1 MLNCWKYLKLPPLWF
16 TLNFLNY
23 HESSWA
29 FLIPPFRLLL
39 PLPSVLVSRLCV
51 ILFSF
56 HSTHSSWVIRSIL
69 MTPLFM
75 VDEVHTYLSAFNHS
89 PLHFWMFIFWIFLWR
104 GFIRHLILHILK
116 MGCHLSAFTV
126 WLSLWLI
133 NQDAQAS
140 ILGVISDSS
149 FSHTRDSQ
157 FTKSS
162 QVNFL
167 SLYISVS
174 YCHHLTPGQHNFLPG
189 IWIVNSPSIYYTQS
203 SEMHSYSGYS
213 MPQTFREAS
222 HCPWKRST
230 WYYLKLSMPWSM
242 LISKCLLI

>member
-1 MLNCWKYLKLPPLWF
+1 
-16 TLNFLNY
+16 
-23 HESSWA
+23 
-29 FLIPPFRLLL
+29 
-39 PLPSVLVSRLCV
+39 
-51 ILFSF
+51 
-56 HSTHSSWVIRSIL
+56 
-69 MTPLFM
+69 M
-75 VDEVHTYLSAFNHS
+75 VDEVHTYLSAFNRS
-89 PLHFWMFIFWIFLWR
+89 PFHFWMFIFWILLWR

-116 MGCHLSAFTV
+116 MGCHFSAFTI

-133 NQDAQAS
+133 NQDAQTS

-189 IWIVNSPSIYYTQS
+189 ICIVNSPSIYYTQS
-203 SEMHSYSGYS
+203 SEMHSYLGYS

-222 HCPWKRST
+222 HCAWKWST
-230 WYYLKLSMPWSM
+230 WYYLKALHDLVHADLQVSLTYIICNKS
-242 LISKCLLI
+242 IYIFFKSKVADLFQFSDIF